1 MLHKSLFVAL
11 LSCITVASADPLS
24 QADLEELRERLKA
37 IKEGAL
43 EHLDTRYKS
52 AVDDYR
58 AALQSEDAAL
68 NLFVK
73 CVEKADFTDQ
83 QKKSQEF
90 RDWKRREEG
99 RLKRPEFKA
108 ALRHQL
114 NWLSLSMRAT
124 ARPDERHKLAPE
136 VLEALNS
143 IFANA
148 KQLEGQQRQLS
159 EPVTGTVFV
168 RAYELGELK
177 LKQWP
182 LSPLDL
188 GGAFDQVILPPLRK
202 PQSIASLAEAWD
214 KRIQMEAS
222 KVEFFSAERPEENA
236 LSKKE
241 DSTPAMV
248 KFREETLP
256 DLKWKKE
263 LDLYKSGD
271 QRAAALR
278 MLAHIK
284 QYITHNKANDWIDE
298 FHSLVTPKE
307 KAEDEVK

>member
-1 MLHKSLFVAL
+1 MLQKTLLVGL
-11 LSCITVASADPLS
+11 LSCITFASADPLS

-58 AALQSEDAAL
+58 SALQSEDAAL

-99 RLKRPEFKA
+99 RLKNPEFKQ

-114 NWLSLSMRAT
+114 NWLSLAMRAT
-124 ARPDERHKLAPE
+124 ARPDERHKLAPD

-143 IFANA
+143 IFTSA
-148 KQLEGQQRQLS
+148 KQLEGQQRLLS
-159 EPVTGTVFV
+159 EPVTETVFV

-202 PQSIASLAEAWD
+202 PKTIAALSEAWD

-236 LSKKE
+236 LSKKV

-284 QYITHNKANDWIDE
+284 EYITHNKANDWIDE
-298 FHSLVTPKE
+298 FNALVSPEE